1 MALQTVVNKELAV
14 GVAGDLVNVTDKM
27 YTAVNPIAETAV
39 TAGCFV
45 CQGTDALKQCK
56 LGGTVPMGVAQRVY
70 QYNNESL
77 VAGASMTIPAGSG
90 VSVIKKGY
98 VYVAATAA
106 ATVGQKV
113 FAVLADGSIK
123 SGSTGATISG
133 AVETDWVVMTPA
145 SAAGDIIVIGNI

>member
-1 MALQTVVNKELAV
+1 MALQTNVNTELAV

-27 YTAVNPIAETAV
+27 YTAVNPIAETNV

-45 CQGTDALKQCK
+45 CQGTDKLKQCK
-56 LGGTVPMGVAQRVY
+56 LGGTVPMGIAQRVY

-77 VAGASMTIPAGSG
+77 AAGASMTIPSGSG
-90 VSVIKKGY
+90 VSVIVKGY

>member
-1 MALQTVVNKELAV
+1 MALQTVVNTELAV

-45 CQGTDALKQCK
+45 CQGTDAMKQCK
-56 LGGTVPMGVAQRVY
+56 LGGTVPMGIAQRVY

-113 FAVLADGSIK
+113 FAVLATGAIK
-123 SGSTGATISG
+123 TGAAGATISG
-133 AVETDWVVMTPA
+133 AVETDWSVLTPA
-145 SAAGDIIVIGNI
+145 TAAGDIIVIGNI

>member
-1 MALQTVVNKELAV
+1 MALQTFVNTELAV

-45 CQGTDALKQCK
+45 CQGTDAMKQCK
-56 LGGTVPMGVAQRVY
+56 LGGTVPMGIAQRVY

-113 FAVLADGSIK
+113 FAVLA
-123 SGSTGATISG
+123 TGAIKTGAAGASVSG
-133 AVETDWVVMTPA
+133 AVETDWSVLTPA

>member
-45 CQGTDALKQCK
+45 CQGTDALKQCT

-70 QYNNESL
+70 QYNTESL

>member
-56 LGGTVPMGVAQRVY
+56 LGGTIPMGIAQRVY

-113 FAVLADGSIK
+113 FAVLA
-123 SGSTGATISG
+123 TGAIKTGAAGATVSG
-133 AVETDWVVMTPA
+133 AVETDWSVLTPA
-145 SAAGDIIVIGNI
+145 TAAGDIIVIGNI

>member
-27 YTAVNPIAETAV
+27 YTAVNPIAETDV

-56 LGGTVPMGVAQRVY
+56 LGGTVPMGIAQRVY
-70 QYNNESL
+70 QYNNDSL
-77 VAGASMTIPAGSG
+77 AAGASMTIPAGSG

-113 FAVLADGSIK
+113 FAVLA
-123 SGSTGATISG
+123 TGAIKTGAAGATVSG
-133 AVETDWVVMTPA
+133 AVETDWSVLTPA
-145 SAAGDIIVIGNI
+145 TAAGDIIVIGNI

>member
-27 YTAVNPIAETAV
+27 YTAVNPIAETDV

-56 LGGTVPMGVAQRVY
+56 LGGTIPMGIAQRVY

-113 FAVLADGSIK
+113 FAVLA
-123 SGSTGATISG
+123 TGAIKTGAAGATVSG
-133 AVETDWVVMTPA
+133 AVETDWIVLTPA
-145 SAAGDIIVIGNI
+145 TAAGDIIVIGNI

>member
-14 GVAGDLVNVTDKM
+14 GVAGDIVNVTDKM

-56 LGGTVPMGVAQRVY
+56 LGGTVPMGIAQRVF

-113 FAVLADGSIK
+113 FAVLA
-123 SGSTGATISG
+123 TGAIKTGAAGATVSG
-133 AVETDWVVMTPA
+133 AVETDWSVLTPA
-145 SAAGDIIVIGNI
+145 TAAGDIIVIGNI

>member
-56 LGGTVPMGVAQRVY
+56 LGGTVPMGIAQRVY

>member
-27 YTAVNPIAETAV
+27 YTAVNPIAETDV

-56 LGGTVPMGVAQRVY
+56 LGGTVPMGIAQRVY

-113 FAVLADGSIK
+113 FAVLA
-123 SGSTGATISG
+123 TGAIKTGAAGATVSG
-133 AVETDWVVMTPA
+133 AVETDWSVLTPA
-145 SAAGDIIVIGNI
+145 TAAGDIIVIGNI

>member
-1 MALQTVVNKELAV
+1 MALQKQVSVDLAV
-14 GVAGDLVNVTDKM
+14 GVAGDLVNVTDKV

-45 CQGTDALKQCK
+45 YQGTDALKQCK
-56 LGGTVPMGVAQRVY
+56 LGGTVPMGIAQRVY

-77 VAGASMTIPAGSG
+77 VTGASMTIPAGSG

-113 FAVLADGSIK
+113 FAVLADGTVK
-123 SGSTGATISG
+123 TGAAGATVSG
-133 AVETDWVVMTPA
+133 AVETDWSVMTPA
-145 SAAGDIIVIGNI
+145 TAAGDIIVIGNW

>member
-14 GVAGDLVNVTDKM
+14 GVAGDLVNVTDKV
-27 YTAVNPIAETAV
+27 YTAVNPIAETDV

-56 LGGTVPMGVAQRVY
+56 LGGTIPMGIAQRVY

-113 FAVLADGSIK
+113 FAVLA
-123 SGSTGATISG
+123 TGAIKTGAAGATVSG
-133 AVETDWVVMTPA
+133 AVETDWSVLTPA
-145 SAAGDIIVIGNI
+145 TAAGDIIVIGNI

>member
-1 MALQTVVNKELAV
+1 MALQTVVNTELAV

-56 LGGTVPMGVAQRVY
+56 LGGTVPMGIAQRVY

-113 FAVLADGSIK
+113 FAVLATGAIK
-123 SGSTGATISG
+123 TGAAGATISG
-133 AVETDWVVMTPA
+133 AVETDWSVLTPA
-145 SAAGDIIVIGNI
+145 TAAGDIIVIGNI

>member
-1 MALQTVVNKELAV
+1 MALQTFVNKELAV

-27 YTAVNPIAETAV
+27 YTAVNPIAETDV

-56 LGGTVPMGVAQRVY
+56 LGGTVPMGIAQRVY

-113 FAVLADGSIK
+113 FAVLA
-123 SGSTGATISG
+123 TGAIKTGAAGATVSG
-133 AVETDWVVMTPA
+133 AVETDWSVLTPA
-145 SAAGDIIVIGNI
+145 TAAGDIIVIGNI

>member
-27 YTAVNPIAETAV
+27 YTAVNPIAETDV

-56 LGGTVPMGVAQRVY
+56 LGGTIPMGIAQRVY

-113 FAVLADGSIK
+113 FAVLA
-123 SGSTGATISG
+123 TGAIKTGADGASVSG
-133 AVETDWVVMTPA
+133 AVETDWSVLTPA
-145 SAAGDIIVIGNI
+145 TAAGDIIVIGNI

>member
-1 MALQTVVNKELAV
+1 MALQTNVNTELAV

-27 YTAVNPIAETAV
+27 YTAVNPIAETNV

-45 CQGTDALKQCK
+45 CQGTDKLKQVK
-56 LGGTVPMGVAQRVY
+56 LGGTVPVGIAQRVY

-77 VAGASMTIPAGSG
+77 AAGASMTIPAGSG
-90 VSVIKKGY
+90 VSVIVKGY

>member
-27 YTAVNPIAETAV
+27 YTAVNPIAETDV

-56 LGGTVPMGVAQRVY
+56 LGGTIPMGIAQRVY

-113 FAVLADGSIK
+113 FAVLA
-123 SGSTGATISG
+123 TGAIKTGAAGATVSG
-133 AVETDWVVMTPA
+133 AVETDWSVLTPA
-145 SAAGDIIVIGNI
+145 TAAGDIIVIGNI

>member
-1 MALQTVVNKELAV
+1 MALQTVVNTELAV

-45 CQGTDALKQCK
+45 CQGTDPMKQCK
-56 LGGTVPMGVAQRVY
+56 LGGTVPMGIAQRVY

-113 FAVLADGSIK
+113 FAVLA
-123 SGSTGATISG
+123 TGAIKTGAAGASVSG
-133 AVETDWVVMTPA
+133 AVETDWSVLTPA
-145 SAAGDIIVIGNI
+145 TAAGDIIVIGNI